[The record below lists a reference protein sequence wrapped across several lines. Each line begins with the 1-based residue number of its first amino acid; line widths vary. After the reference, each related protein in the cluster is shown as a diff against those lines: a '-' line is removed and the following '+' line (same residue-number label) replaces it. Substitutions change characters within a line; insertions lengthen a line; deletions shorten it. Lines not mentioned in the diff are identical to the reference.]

1 MKGSK
6 IIFILLFINLLLMY
20 LSFTTHVEMPYEK
33 IMFLLNIPLVIILFI
48 VRENILEFFKYMIYL
63 VLMTVVYNYIKPYIT
78 YRGEAYLERQVFMQK
93 YKNACMNSIGNE
105 NNLKKNMKLWEMEF
119 MKDENSSLDFWLNEF
134 KVILFFIDS
143 NNKIDIDIQVDEN
156 MSALKKMNISLKMVG
171 TQHNVERAI
180 KDILTLKKEERDLYK
195 RENIC
200 YLSQKSELMEV
211 IKKEDYEKKE
221 VQKFL
226 FETCEGY

>member
-1 MKGSK
+1 
-6 IIFILLFINLLLMY
+6 MY
-20 LSFTTHVEMPYEK
+20 LSFTTHVEMTYEK
-33 IMFLLNIPLVIILFI
+33 IMFLLNIPLVIILFL
-48 VRENILEFFKYMIYL
+48 VRENILEFFKYMVYL

-93 YKNACMNSIGNE
+93 YKNACMRSIGNE

-119 MKDENSSLDFWLNEF
+119 MKDDNSSSNFWVNEF

-143 NNKIDIDIQVDEN
+143 NNTIDIDIQVDEN
-156 MSALKKMNISLKMVG
+156 MSALKKMNMSFKMIG
-171 TQHNVERAI
+171 TQHNIERAI
-180 KDILTLKKEERDLYK
+180 KDILTLKKEERTLYK
-195 RENIC
+195 SENIC
-200 YLSQKSELMEV
+200 YLSQKSELMEA
-211 IKKEDYEKKE
+211 IKKEDYEKEE